1 MTITR
6 KLLAVGAVGL
16 LLAAGCS
23 SENKG
28 DAGTSG
34 SAPIAGGAAGE
45 KDANTQP
52 GTDLQV
58 PPAEGQPNAKAPVF
72 DRAIIYTGQITVR
85 VEHVDVSAEQIRSLA
100 TSAGGFVASE
110 KSSSGEGGRDQ
121 SVITIRV
128 PAAKFGGIMDQIG
141 KAGEELDRN
150 ISTEDVTEQVA
161 DLDAQ
166 IAATRTSV
174 DSVRRLLAAAKD
186 LNQILLLE
194 KELTTRQATLDSL
207 VGKKRRLDEQV
218 ALSTVTVS
226 LIGPEVAY
234 VEPEPDD
241 PSFLDGLR
249 SGWATFV
256 VLLKVASAILGFL
269 IPFLVVAALV
279 GVPLVWWLRRR
290 RRSVAVPAGSTKAIG
305 PTEPAGPTE

>member
-1 MTITR
+1 MTSTR
-6 KLLAVGAVGL
+6 KLLAVGVVGL

-23 SENKG
+23 SANSQNSG
-28 DAGTSG
+28 SAG
-34 SAPIAGGAAGE
+34 SAPISDGGGPADTAGE
-45 KDANTQP
+45 KAAPP
-52 GTDLQV
+52 GTDMSAAQQN
-58 PPAEGQPNAKAPVF
+58 GQPNAKAPVF

-100 TSAGGFVASE
+100 TSSGGFVASE
-110 KSSSGEGGRDQ
+110 KSASGDGGRDE
-121 SVITIRV
+121 STITIRV
-128 PAAKFGGIMDQIG
+128 PAAKFGDVLDQIG
-141 KAGEELDRN
+141 KAGDELERS

-166 IAATRTSV
+166 ITATRTSV
-174 DSVRRLLAAAKD
+174 DSVRRLLAQAKD

-226 LIGPEVAY
+226 LLGPEIPYMPRKA
-234 VEPEPDD
+234 EE
-241 PSFLDGLR
+241 PSFLGGLR
-249 SGWATFV
+249 SGWNAFLGV
-256 VLLKVASAILGFL
+256 LKVASAVLGFL

-279 GVPLVWWLRRR
+279 GVPVIWWVRRKR
-290 RRSVAVPAGSTKAIG
+290 RPVVGPA
-305 PTEPAGPTE
+305 E

>member
-16 LLAAGCS
+16 MLAAGCS
-23 SENKG
+23 ASDK
-28 DAGTSG
+28 DSGTSN
-34 SAPIAGGAAGE
+34 SAPIAGGAADGATGE
-45 KDANTQP
+45 KAAPP
-52 GTDLQV
+52 GTDAQA
-58 PPAEGQPNAKAPVF
+58 PQSNGQPNAKAPVF

-85 VEHVDVSAEQIRSLA
+85 VDHVDVSAEQIRSIA

-110 KSSSGEGGRDQ
+110 KSSSGDGGRDQ
-121 SVITIRV
+121 SSITIRI
-128 PAAKFGGIMDQIG
+128 PAAKFGDIMDEIG
-141 KAGEELDRN
+141 KAGKELDRS

-166 IAATRTSV
+166 ITATRTSV
-174 DSVRRLLAAAKD
+174 DSVRRLLAQAKD

-226 LIGPEVAY
+226 LLGPEIEY
-234 VEPEPDD
+234 IEPKTED
-241 PSFLDGLR
+241 PSFLGGLK
-249 SGWATFV
+249 SGWDTFLV
-256 VLLKVASAILGFL
+256 ILKVASAVLGFL
-269 IPFLVVAALV
+269 IPFLIVAALV
-279 GVPLVWWLRRR
+279 GVPLVWWLRRKR
-290 RRSVAVPAGSTKAIG
+290 RPQVGPA
-305 PTEPAGPTE
+305 E